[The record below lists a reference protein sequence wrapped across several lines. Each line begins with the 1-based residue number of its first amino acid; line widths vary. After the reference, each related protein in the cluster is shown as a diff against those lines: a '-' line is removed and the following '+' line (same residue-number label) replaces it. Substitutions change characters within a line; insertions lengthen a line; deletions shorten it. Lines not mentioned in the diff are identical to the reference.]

1 MSAELKQ
8 MPTCFV
14 IQPFD
19 NGPFDKRYD
28 DVFVPAISEANLEAY
43 RVDRDPSAFI
53 PMDEVEKRIREAD
66 ACLADISES
75 NPNVWFELGFALA
88 AGKPVVLVCLEKP
101 DRRFPFDIQHRK
113 IITYKTES
121 ARDFEDLKTKI
132 TDGLKAWIGKKGSL
146 GKLEPAPI
154 ESLAETSV
162 VAEVAE
168 LDFLE
173 RTALT
178 TLARHFDGHGSTTTF
193 FEIKSDMLGHEFKAE
208 EVTVALGMLVKKKVI
223 ETVRGED
230 DSGYITSRYGITTAG
245 MEWLISHTDLA

>member
-1 MSAELKQ
+1 MS
-8 MPTCFV
+8 TCFV

-19 NGPFDKRYD
+19 DGPFDKRYD

-132 TDGLKAWIGKKGSL
+132 TDGLKAWIRKEG
-146 GKLEPAPI
+146 
-154 ESLAETSV
+154 
-162 VAEVAE
+162 
-168 LDFLE
+168 
-173 RTALT
+173 
-178 TLARHFDGHGSTTTF
+178 
-193 FEIKSDMLGHEFKAE
+193 
-208 EVTVALGMLVKKKVI
+208 
-223 ETVRGED
+223 
-230 DSGYITSRYGITTAG
+230 
-245 MEWLISHTDLA
+245 

>member
-1 MSAELKQ
+1 MRD
-8 MPTCFV
+8 
-14 IQPFD
+14 QPLHSGGGD
-19 NGPFDKRYD
+19 
-28 DVFVPAISEANLEAY
+28 AITRSE
-43 RVDRDPSAFI
+43 
-53 PMDEVEKRIREAD
+53 
-66 ACLADISES
+66 
-75 NPNVWFELGFALA
+75 
-88 AGKPVVLVCLEKP
+88 LVCLEKP

-132 TDGLKAWIGKKGSL
+132 TDGLKAWIRKEGSL

-223 ETVRGED
+223 ETL
-230 DSGYITSRYGITTAG
+230 AG
-245 MEWLISHTDLA
+245 FTPNCR